1 MRLFEGTAWDRPPT
15 CDRCGKLESECDC
28 PAQPPPQALIPPE
41 KQTARLSLEKRK
53 KGKFVTVVRGLA
65 AEANDLP
72 ALLNRLKNACGA
84 GGGLDGDLLEI
95 QGDQVDRVRKL
106 LEELGY
112 KIR

>member
-53 KGKFVTVVRGLA
+53 KGK
-65 AEANDLP
+65 LP

-84 GGGLDGDLLEI
+84 GGSLDGDLLEI

-106 LEELGY
+106 LEEIGY